1 MSAFICDIRGCTLI
15 HWLLYPQPFASS
27 SRTNRTSR
35 SVHRSRLEHQSTPA
49 MSANA
54 AISDRMAK
62 PDAFGG
68 ICKASNDILDLLK
81 QDSLAFDRG
90 MAPSS
95 LGVHPANRSS
105 YGCHE
110 VTFGTSKQTCVCIF
124 QVCCFS
130 HATAFAETE
139 SMGRGV
145 CFSSL
150 MCRRQPRVHTTYL
163 VICTNTRLNRNRTQ
177 YTAWRTTFS
186 CSVGTGPKFLAAFA
200 SLMMT
205 RITSRSSTT
214 RSWLRA
220 QR

>member
-81 QDSLAFDRG
+81 QDSLAFDRV

-95 LGVHPANRSS
+95 LGMHPANRSS

-110 VTFGTSKQTCVCIF
+110 VTFGTSKQTCVCAYFRCVVFHMRPPSQKQSRWAEVSVF
-124 QVCCFS
+124 QV
-130 HATAFAETE
+130 
-139 SMGRGV
+139 
-145 CFSSL
+145 
-150 MCRRQPRVHTTYL
+150 
-163 VICTNTRLNRNRTQ
+163 
-177 YTAWRTTFS
+177 
-186 CSVGTGPKFLAAFA
+186 
-200 SLMMT
+200 
-205 RITSRSSTT
+205 
-214 RSWLRA
+214 
-220 QR
+220 